1 MPNGFWDRVLR
12 VDLTTGKI
20 SEEHPG
26 EAWFR
31 RNIGGRAMIAHYLLS
46 EVPPVMAFVGG
57 TLCIV
62 GVLITRRKP
71 RVRREDPAPELTR
84 R

>member
-1 MPNGFWDRVLR
+1 
-12 VDLTTGKI
+12 
-20 SEEHPG
+20 
-26 EAWFR
+26 
-31 RNIGGRAMIAHYLLS
+31 
-46 EVPPVMAFVGG
+46 MAFVGG